1 MTTVK
6 HSGEDVAWYALSPED
21 VAGQIGVDP
30 DRGLDAGEVTRRL
43 AEYGPNELATE
54 PPPSVWVVGRG
65 QLANPMNIMLLIVS
79 GASFAIGQV
88 ATGVVVLGLVVF
100 NVVMGSAQELKA
112 RASVE
117 ALAQL
122 QVPRARVRRSGQ
134 VEEIESTRLVPGDVV
149 LLEAGDVVPADGRIV
164 TSATLEVQE
173 AALTGESA
181 PIPKDRVTLPEGEIA
196 LGDRTNLVFQ
206 NTQVTRGTATSVVTA
221 TGQATQMG
229 QIAGMVT
236 ATKRSR
242 SPLQREL
249 DGMTKVFGLIAF
261 LAVAVI
267 AIFGLVRGQDT
278 TTLVLLCISTAI
290 ASIPTGLPTFVQ
302 AMLSSGARR
311 LAESKAVVKSLTD
324 VETLGGTTLINSD
337 KTGTLTMNAMTAT
350 TMLAGGE
357 WFKIE
362 GPGYKKA
369 GAILGVAGGELPDF
383 RRLSQGLTLCT
394 DATVG
399 DDESVIGDP
408 TEAAF
413 VVLAAKM
420 GADAVET
427 RNALPRRA
435 EVPFDSEYK
444 FMATFHDCPDWLAG
458 GILQQPHL
466 VSVKGAP
473 DVVVERCGRALWH
486 GEQVPIATV
495 RDEILA
501 ANRQLSER
509 GLRVLAF
516 AARDLDDAAMSAA
529 LADPMAA
536 VTDLVFVALVGIM
549 DPLRT
554 EAKDAVR
561 VALDAGID
569 VRMITG
575 DHTVTARAIADELGL
590 GPGVITGTELQHL
603 TDAEVIDQLPALHVF
618 GRVAPEDKLRLAR
631 LMQESGQ
638 VVAMTGDAV
647 NDAAAL
653 KQADVGVAM
662 GSGSEVSKQAA
673 KIVLTDDNF
682 ATLVR
687 AVDLGRDIY
696 RRINSYVKL
705 QLTILSSVLQ
715 LMVFATI
722 LNINGGVAL
731 FPLQLLFA
739 KFFVVITV
747 VIGFIVDVPDPGVM
761 QRPPRK
767 PGTKIV
773 NTPQIIRW
781 VVTGFVVAVTALAV
795 LEWGPGKPSTTH
807 ASVNMTMAFAIVSLS
822 AVNIG
827 LIMRRERQAPWA
839 SPLFPYLGWIILG
852 WILTWAAVEL
862 HMLQRLLDTTS
873 LTGREWV
880 IVLGLSLLAPAVVA
894 VDKAIQLSRQRK
906 APIEANEELTAL
918 PPLPNFL
925 FQRDP
930 SCWIFDGVT
939 LNPMTKPARKPE
951 TMIMEVIY
959 RFHPMFA
966 AEQFPIWLGG
976 AGEDWGRA
984 HVEGG
989 DVQPI
994 GNGTVMIGMGERT
1007 TPQAVLWIARSL
1019 FRAGSAKQVLAVHLP
1034 KSRSYMHLDT
1044 VITMCDRDLVTLFP
1058 QVVGGARIWAIRP
1071 GESPDDLVTEEQQ
1084 GTLPE
1089 LMARAL
1095 GVAKMRVIETGGD
1108 SFEAE
1113 REQWDDGNNVVAL
1126 EPGVV
1131 VAYERNTGTNTALR
1145 KAGIEV
1151 ITIAGFELGKGRGG
1165 GHCMTCPLQ
1174 RDPAF

>member
-1 MTTVK
+1 MTTTK
-6 HSGEDVAWYALSPED
+6 HPIEDVRWYALPAED
-21 VAGQIGVDP
+21 VTERIGVDP
-30 DRGLDAGEVTRRL
+30 DKGLDVGEAGRRL
-43 AEYGPNELATE
+43 AEYGPNELPTE
-54 PPPSVWVVGRG
+54 PPPSVWTVARG
-65 QLANPMNIMLLIVS
+65 QLSNPMNIMLLIVCV
-79 GASFAIGQV
+79 ASFAIAQV
-88 ATGVVVLGLVVF
+88 ATGVVILGLVTF
-100 NVVMGSAQELKA
+100 NVVMGSSQELKA

-134 VEEIESTRLVPGDVV
+134 VAEVESTGLVPGDVV

-164 TSATLEVQE
+164 SSATLEVQE

-181 PIPKDRVTLPEGEIA
+181 PIPKDRVTLPESEIA

-206 NTQVTRGTATSVVTA
+206 NTQVTRGSAAVVVTA
-221 TGQATQMG
+221 TGMATEMG
-229 QIAGMVT
+229 KIAGMVT

-242 SPLQREL
+242 SPLQQEL
-249 DGMTKVFGLIAF
+249 DGMTKVFGLIAW

-267 AIFGLVRGQDT
+267 AGFGIARGQET
-278 TTLVLLCISTAI
+278 STLVLLCISTAI

-324 VETLGGTTLINSD
+324 VETLGGTTVINSD

-357 WFKIE
+357 WFRIE
-362 GPGYKKA
+362 GPGYQKA
-369 GAILGVAGGELPDF
+369 GAILGVAGEVPDF
-383 RRLSQGLTLCT
+383 RRLALGLILCT

-399 DDESVIGDP
+399 DDGSVIGDP

-420 GADAVET
+420 GADAPET
-427 RNALPRRA
+427 REALPRRA

-444 FMATFHDCPDWLAG
+444 FMATFHDRPDWLSG
-458 GILQQPHL
+458 GILQQPHFM
-466 VSVKGAP
+466 SVKGAP

-501 ANRQLSER
+501 VNRQLSER

-516 AARDLDDAAMSAA
+516 ALRDLDAAAMSAA
-529 LADPMAA
+529 EADPMAA
-536 VTDLVFVALVGIM
+536 VTDLVLVALVGIM

-554 EAKDAVR
+554 EARDAVR

-590 GPGVITGTELQHL
+590 GSGVITGTELQQL
-603 TDAEVIDQLPALHVF
+603 PDPDVIDRLPELHVF

-631 LMQESGQ
+631 LMQESGE

-653 KQADVGVAM
+653 KQADIGVAM

-696 RRINSYVKL
+696 RRISSYVRL

-715 LMVFATI
+715 LMVYATI

-731 FPLQLLFA
+731 FPLQLLFC

-747 VIGFIVDVPDPGVM
+747 VIGFIIDVPDPGVM

-781 VVTGFVVAVTALAV
+781 VVSGFVVAAIALAV
-795 LEWGPGKPSTTH
+795 LGGGPDDPSTTQPS
-807 ASVNMTMAFAIVSLS
+807 ASMTMAFAIVSLS

-827 LIMRRERQAPWA
+827 LVMRREREAPWA
-839 SPLFPYLGWIILG
+839 SPIFPYLGWIILG
-852 WILTWAAVEL
+852 WVLTWAAVEL
-862 HMLQRLLDTTS
+862 QMLQRLLDTMS
-873 LTGREWV
+873 LTGRQWV
-880 IVLGLSLLAPAVVA
+880 VVLALSLIAPTVVA
-894 VDKAIQLSRQRK
+894 VDKAIQLRRQGK
-906 APIEANEELTAL
+906 ANATPE
-918 PPLPNFL
+918 
-925 FQRDP
+925 
-930 SCWIFDGVT
+930 V
-939 LNPMTKPARKPE
+939 PA
-951 TMIMEVIY
+951 
-959 RFHPMFA
+959 
-966 AEQFPIWLGG
+966 
-976 AGEDWGRA
+976 
-984 HVEGG
+984 
-989 DVQPI
+989 
-994 GNGTVMIGMGERT
+994 
-1007 TPQAVLWIARSL
+1007 
-1019 FRAGSAKQVLAVHLP
+1019 SA
-1034 KSRSYMHLDT
+1034 
-1044 VITMCDRDLVTLFP
+1044 
-1058 QVVGGARIWAIRP
+1058 
-1071 GESPDDLVTEEQQ
+1071 
-1084 GTLPE
+1084 
-1089 LMARAL
+1089 
-1095 GVAKMRVIETGGD
+1095 
-1108 SFEAE
+1108 
-1113 REQWDDGNNVVAL
+1113 
-1126 EPGVV
+1126 
-1131 VAYERNTGTNTALR
+1131 
-1145 KAGIEV
+1145 
-1151 ITIAGFELGKGRGG
+1151 
-1165 GHCMTCPLQ
+1165 
-1174 RDPAF
+1174 